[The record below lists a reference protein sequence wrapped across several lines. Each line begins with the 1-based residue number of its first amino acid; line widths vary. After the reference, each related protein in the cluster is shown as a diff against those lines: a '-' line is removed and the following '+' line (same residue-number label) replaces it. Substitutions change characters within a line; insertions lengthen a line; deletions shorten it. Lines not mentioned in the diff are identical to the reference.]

1 MRRVSGFFV
10 VAIVLAVSGRS
21 EGSTVTFS
29 TRAAYDAAVP
39 TNISIDFE
47 GLAPAGTFVNYGS
60 STLTLNGVNFVG
72 GLNDN
77 LFANT
82 TTTYQVVYGTPYNL
96 GSNDFLLSGDSA
108 SGPAS
113 FNISRPGGLFGA
125 EFDFGSFAT
134 SNSQITVVLSTGDS
148 FSVSG
153 GNYPTDGFVG
163 FLSSAPFTSFT
174 VGMTGGNRLDT
185 LSIDD
190 FRASTTAPA
199 AVPEPASLTLTA
211 LGLAGVVG
219 RYRRRHPRATS

>member
-1 MRRVSGFFV
+1 MQRVSALFL
-10 VAIVLAVSGRS
+10 VAVFLAVSGRS

-39 TNISIDFE
+39 SDISIDFE
-47 GLAPAGTFVNYGS
+47 GLASAGSFVNYGS
-60 STLTLNGVNFVG
+60 GSLALNGVSFAG
-72 GLNDN
+72 GADDN

-82 TTTYQVVYGTPYNL
+82 ATTYQVLYGTPYNL
-96 GSNDFLLSGDSA
+96 GSSDFLLSGDQA
-108 SGPAS
+108 SGPGS
-113 FNISRPGGLFGA
+113 MNISRPGGLFGA
-125 EFDFGSFAT
+125 EFDFGGFST

-153 GNYPTDGFVG
+153 GNYPTAGFVG

-185 LSIDD
+185 LSIDA
-190 FRASTTAPA
+190 FRASTTSPA

-211 LGLAGVVG
+211 LGLAGVLD
-219 RYRRRHPRATS
+219 RYRRRRPRSTT

>member
-1 MRRVSGFFV
+1 MRTVSGLFL

-21 EGSTVTFS
+21 EGSTVTFA

-47 GLAPAGTFVNYGS
+47 GLAATGDFVNYGS
-60 STLTLNGVNFVG
+60 GTLTLDGVSFAG
-72 GLNDN
+72 GPNDN
-77 LFANT
+77 LFAET
-82 TTTYQVVYGTPYNL
+82 ETTYQVLNGTPYNL
-96 GSNDFLLSGDSA
+96 GSGDFLLSGDQLRGA
-108 SGPAS
+108 SS

-125 EFDFGSFAT
+125 EFDFGGFAT
-134 SNSQITVVLSTGDS
+134 ANSQITVVLSNGDS

-153 GNYPTDGFVG
+153 GEYPTAGFVG

-185 LSIDD
+185 LSIDA
-190 FRASTTAPA
+190 FRASTTSPA

-211 LGLAGVVG
+211 LGLAGVLD
-219 RYRRRHPRATS
+219 RYRRRHPRSRS